1 MVDVV
6 GTDEFEVWFDGL
18 DEADKKTVVHV
29 VDMLEEAGL
38 SLGYPHSSQIKGS
51 QYPLRELRPKRGRSP
66 LRVFYIFDPARQA
79 VLLVGGS
86 KAGDNTFY
94 ESMITVSE
102 SIWEQ
107 YLRERKAER
116 SKEEGKK

>member
-1 MVDVV
+1 MVEVV
-6 GTDEFEVWFDGL
+6 GTDEFEGWFHGL
-18 DEADKKTVVHV
+18 EEADKRTVVHV
-29 VDMLEEAGL
+29 VDMLEDAGL

-51 QYPLRELRPKRGRSP
+51 QYPFRELRPKRGRSP